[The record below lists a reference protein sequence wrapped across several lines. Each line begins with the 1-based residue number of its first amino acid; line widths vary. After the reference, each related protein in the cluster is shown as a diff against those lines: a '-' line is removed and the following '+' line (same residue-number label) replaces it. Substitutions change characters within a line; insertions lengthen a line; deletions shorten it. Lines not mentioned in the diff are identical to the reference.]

1 MLKDNEMTKTKAV
14 DNPNPTD
21 SDCDA
26 VVAELH
32 AEGDDLPIS
41 NPVIDR
47 RQVYSINR
55 MRIIDT
61 SLDEGEKLHG
71 QGCIKRG
78 VSPEHFVFRAPNN
91 VKTRHDLYIRLE
103 THNPQTIWDA
113 LLCSCPTGR
122 HAGDPCWHK
131 GAVRAFLADNEH
143 IRHANRLLAL
153 SLT

>member
-1 MLKDNEMTKTKAV
+1 MSKKTEPTEQAASTEDVEVFKSPYLDMTVAE
-14 DNPNPTD
+14 DIPNP
-21 SDCDA
+21 
-26 VVAELH
+26 VL
-32 AEGDDLPIS
+32 
-41 NPVIDR
+41 NR
-47 RQVYSINR
+47 RQAYSINR
-55 MRIIDT
+55 VRIIDT

-78 VSPEHFVFRAPNN
+78 ISPEHFVFRAPNGI
-91 VKTRHDLYIRLE
+91 KTRHDLYIRLE
-103 THNPQTIWDA
+103 THNPQTIWDV